1 VILAGNDAHHITKET
16 DMAETTGLS
25 HEEREAVKQRAA
37 ELRAQEKAGKS
48 RAAGEQAVREAI
60 AAMPDEDRIL
70 AEGIDRIVSEVAPH
84 LVPKTWYGFPAYT
97 DENGKVVVFF
107 KAASKY
113 DSRYATLGF
122 EESAKLDDGDLWVT
136 SFALKALTP
145 TTEKT
150 ITEYVRK
157 AAG

>member
-1 VILAGNDAHHITKET
+1 
-16 DMAETTGLS
+16 MAENTAGLS
-25 HEEREAVKQRAA
+25 KEEREAVKQRAA

-48 RAAGEQAVREAI
+48 RAAGEQAVRGAI
-60 AAMPDEDRIL
+60 AAMPEADRVL
-70 AEGIDRIVSEVAPH
+70 AEGIDRIVTEVAPH
-84 LVPKTWYGFPAYT
+84 LVPKTWYGFPSYA
-97 DENGKVVVFF
+97 DADGKIVVFF

-136 SFALKALTP
+136 SFALTALTP
-145 TTEKT
+145 ETEKT